1 MKMTGNN
8 YCLDTNIVIEVFSG
22 NMDIANKVN
31 QLGDFYIP
39 TIVLGELY
47 IGINRVINKTKHL
60 KKLNDF
66 LTLCSLIDV
75 DGNTSQHYGEITA
88 NLFKKGKP
96 IPSND
101 IWIAAIAKQHN
112 LILVTRDKHFNEI
125 EGLSME
131 SW

>member
-1 MKMTGNN
+1 MTGNN

-66 LTLCSLIDV
+66 
-75 DGNTSQHYGEITA
+75 
-88 NLFKKGKP
+88 
-96 IPSND
+96 
-101 IWIAAIAKQHN
+101 
-112 LILVTRDKHFNEI
+112 
-125 EGLSME
+125 
-131 SW
+131 

>member
-1 MKMTGNN
+1 MTGNN